1 MKKTT
6 LTKAAAITCM
16 ALITALPAKAAED
29 TTGGSMNSP
38 AATAFYLKGKVLD
51 DTGEPLTGAVVKIK
65 GTDTGVLT
73 DLNGNFSIP
82 VTKQGRYTLNITFVG
97 MTALETAAT
106 TTKAI
111 VVKMEADSKVLDEVV
126 VSGFQTISR
135 ERNTGSAVI
144 VNSEKLS
151 KIQATTLSS
160 KLEGMT
166 PGLTIYN
173 GDMSIRGTSS
183 FAVSGTPLLV
193 IDGQPATGISIDNI
207 NPEIIDQVTVL
218 KDAAATSLYGV
229 RASNGVIVI
238 TTKNAAKD
246 KLDINVSANYY
257 LKPLPSLSYKHY
269 ASTSDIIDLEEEFL
283 LSDPD
288 YQANPLAYFNT
299 LTNKS
304 NATFMTQVDMIYYRL
319 AKGEIDQAG
328 AKSAIDALRNYDY
341 RKLQRVGVKGRR
353 QIQLLRLWT
362 TQEQRHVHK
371 VQRQQYSTAIPQKR
385 PAGGTMV

>member
-29 TTGGSMNSP
+29 TTGEGMNSP

-97 MTALETAAT
+97 MTTLETAAT

-246 KLDINVSANYY
+246 KLDINVSAN
-257 LKPLPSLSYKHY
+257 
-269 ASTSDIIDLEEEFL
+269 
-283 LSDPD
+283 
-288 YQANPLAYFNT
+288 
-299 LTNKS
+299 
-304 NATFMTQVDMIYYRL
+304 
-319 AKGEIDQAG
+319 
-328 AKSAIDALRNYDY
+328 
-341 RKLQRVGVKGRR
+341 
-353 QIQLLRLWT
+353 
-362 TQEQRHVHK
+362 
-371 VQRQQYSTAIPQKR
+371 
-385 PAGGTMV
+385 